1 MNARF
6 TVGNSSTYITVIPFK
21 RVSISTARS
30 LFINT
35 IPGLDVSVDYASD
48 SLIVYGS
55 KSGVEAAIQLAS
67 RLENSLDI
75 TLEILPLTKELP
87 LEVVSAL
94 PRIEPNCVATYDR
107 ANSRLMIY
115 GKPTD
120 VARLKAYV
128 SQIQESTTDEVDGVF
143 YLDVERDVPGEIQ
156 DYAKRAVPGVEL
168 TYNRDSRRFTIIG
181 TPTEQLATAKILTD
195 AITNLPPEDET
206 RYYRFDE
213 RIPSRLIELL
223 NERVKGVNK
232 IERDEFDKQ
241 ALRVVAKPYQHEL
254 IAAEIEKIKTNYPFA
269 DQKEFVSYKTTKEVR
284 ASFEQVKNDFQS
296 QYGEIK
302 ILQDNTRNSFAV
314 WATPPQHEAL
324 KKLLDELASVESGDK
339 ESAQLYAPKYVDA
352 TTLVSVLRDLQP
364 NLTITN
370 DATNGRIIMR
380 GTATELAEA
389 KEALSMLD
397 VRDENGIVRT
407 FKSYP
412 VKGFYSYDGVGSYY
426 TPAYYVRDLSKL
438 VPAAR
443 VTYDYYNQAI
453 IVWGTEEEQAI
464 VEQAVSNLAEKD
476 QLDKRVLRWPIR
488 RANYSTLSTQITAV
502 YPGATPVYDSG
513 SKTLIVRTTNG
524 VALDAVKE
532 LLELLDPE
540 QVSEFDPVLQYYDVG
555 TAPSDDLVAAV
566 QALVPNAAMVKIDAK
581 NKQLLVI
588 GTAVEQ
594 KTVADNVEKLA
605 QTYGSSDLRMIP
617 YPVYGMAVADL
628 VASLTKAYPT
638 AQVDADE
645 RGGRVLVR
653 ATLEDHVKISEE
665 IARINSESGE
675 ATENPNDPDAVQ
687 NAPGPRVVV
696 YEANTQMIATQLRGI
711 VTSMFPGVEVF
722 GGQGGYGGGYG
733 GSGGVKPKVTI
744 LANGREQKMIASILE
759 SLNKTGD
766 DLQFAVYPYGSAEAG
781 AVEAIVGNLVPNAMS
796 IPAMTKVDAL
806 RYYGPGGLS
815 QRFRPAQQQR
825 AQRQYGGFGADP
837 NAPIPFYRIDEA
849 SRTVAI
855 LASPEA
861 HEKIR
866 EAIEKLS
873 SLSTNEAR
881 STTKVYRLG
890 PPIAPAIVQFVPQ
903 ILPSLVPQMVTTRE
917 FIAYGPAKDLEE
929 LDKFI
934 GELSDKDF
942 DRGIGRM
949 RLFRVPAE
957 SKYNRD
963 RIVTIINANFASLGI
978 SAYPG
983 ALPDQIITWGLEIE
997 LSKVEQMLDE
1007 LFKQPNETTYKTYHI
1022 SRTTLPSVIALLQQ
1036 VVPNLEIV
1044 PNYQQRSLIVK
1055 GTEEDHARCKEA
1067 IDAFDKAP
1075 NDESALSLARYNWD
1089 DVASYWTIYSELQ
1102 TQFAQTGAIIAS
1114 ASDTYSFVVTATEAL
1129 QEDIATYIKRRRE
1142 NLAEQTVQLRSY
1154 YLTNVN
1160 FTKVVQ
1166 IVVPLLPRVG
1176 VYPGKGANEI
1186 FVIAS
1191 PLDHD
1196 KFKMM
1201 LSTLETVPEGK
1212 EANGIEPKIYECS
1225 GQAAATA
1232 VAIIQPQLPGTV
1244 MYPLSGDRLIVWG
1257 SVSDHEYV
1265 SKALDTIGEAFP
1277 NNVLKRYP
1285 LIHIRFA
1292 DALMYCQYRFPPSQA
1307 VFFSSTSGDL
1317 MVVAGPP
1324 VQEQVA
1330 EMLAE
1335 IDVENSEETTYVPV
1349 AYDISDIP
1357 VASHPYVSQAIAQ
1370 ICYDCV
1376 QLPTSTPGF
1385 LVIYARPNEHK
1396 KVKKVIDEMLKDR
1409 PSGTRHMEAYSVR
1422 RMTLAQLSALILPLY
1437 PNVQIGA
1444 GTSANQVVILAKNE
1458 EHARIREL
1466 VDQLNEET
1474 DDGTSSRVYRLKNS
1488 QLAVARAAILE
1499 MFPHSTVVIDQMSRS
1514 VLVKAY
1520 ADEQKKIEELVAEID
1535 EKDPERNTSFKV
1547 FNIGSVNFTRLVA
1560 ALRNFYSGDPAFQ
1573 VQLDSTSQCLI
1584 VRGTAIQHKAVE
1596 DLIEEVRAGGLADPE
1611 AYMQAYAVKSASSM
1625 TSLYEIFWE
1634 QGRELNMFRD
1644 YYTGKLIVI
1653 GRPEDHKAVQDVLD
1667 LVAPEETELAV
1678 FDLLYVD
1685 PSTARQVFSMIETDG
1700 TYVDVRLDS
1709 STNQLFIRA
1718 TPAKLEEIRQVL
1730 IKMGEKELTKMKP
1743 FAETSQGGASAT
1755 DGRRIYLR
1763 DNEKRQEEYQKSQ
1776 GLDLI
1781 DPTRLEPIDPAPLAA
1796 ATPAGPSLKVQEGT
1810 GPMRSVTVLG
1820 GDANQAVQQALKNW
1834 NLDNPVTVVKS
1845 DGGIVQ
1851 EKGASDVPAVEAPK
1865 VEPAPEAPKA
1875 EAPKAEE
1882 PKAEE
1887 PKTEEPKAEEP
1898 KAESSSVVP
1907 VTENATA
1914 SAGLAPFFLR
1924 GSRSLLTTLCFGA
1937 LVVDSPAAVDE
1948 AAVAASTENAP
1959 KPVEEEPKV
1968 DAPTEETNPESVAQE
1983 AESAPAP
1990 ETTEGK
1996 KIELSQAPGVYVVV
2010 NPDGSLLLSSS
2021 DEKALE
2027 AFQKKLSEA
2036 VDEMKAEGAETNA
2049 NDLDVVLKG
2058 DEPSMSNS
2066 EPTAK
2071 SEVAT
2076 ETEEAEK
2083 ETEDEDA
2090 PFDPNSYLSYMTPEN
2105 IAKAKERIIMESRN
2119 YTVYK
2124 VENVGVSQIV
2134 PRLQT
2139 YLQDRIN
2146 RGTSDPYSYYS
2157 SSGINMRTIGTSTR
2171 LTFQPDAAYNTL
2183 MVYGTKAD
2191 REIVGAMLV
2200 VLDDAGLFPQPIT
2213 KPYKIKVENTSP
2225 SRMAQQVLQA
2235 FSRKFQTTLMPGNLT
2250 PRIMPNNTTSSLEV
2264 YAPESLAKEIEEY
2277 VKEVDAEILEESVRK
2292 VRVVELKSMNSKI
2305 LTQYMQNL
2313 MRQRVAQQMLSTPYI
2328 GATSPMM
2335 NPMMGANAA
2344 ALNAAAARRRNMML
2358 QGGYGGGFPPG
2369 AIGPGGV
2376 VPGAGVAR

>member
-1 MNARF
+1 MVANEADHAKIAATLESLAVKIDPEEEPVIKIYRVKKTSASSSGYFGGFDNTLFIAMRTTAPLAQTIPTSDGGLMVIATAKEQEAIAAIMKEFEASVDAPDQQNALKVYAMTARQVERFMQIYDQIASTPDMDGCVILPDWYIPTRFAVWAKPSQQAQIAKLIDQVVNAEAYVEADVEPKGLPEPQEPEKPAEPAPAPAPEQPAEPAPAPAPENPAEPAPAPAPEQPAESAPAPEKPAEPAPAPEQPAAPAPAPAPEKPVEPAPAPKPVGDASMEAALNARF

-443 VTYDYYNQAI
+443 VTYDYYNPAI

-997 LSKVEQMLDE
+997 LSKWS
-1007 LFKQPNETTYKTYHI
+1007 KCSTSSSS
-1022 SRTTLPSVIALLQQ
+1022 SRTRRLTRPTTS
-1036 VVPNLEIV
+1036 
-1044 PNYQQRSLIVK
+1044 R
-1055 GTEEDHARCKEA
+1055 ARPC
-1067 IDAFDKAP
+1067 
-1075 NDESALSLARYNWD
+1075 
-1089 DVASYWTIYSELQ
+1089 
-1102 TQFAQTGAIIAS
+1102 
-1114 ASDTYSFVVTATEAL
+1114 
-1129 QEDIATYIKRRRE
+1129 
-1142 NLAEQTVQLRSY
+1142 LRSSRY
-1154 YLTNVN
+1154 CSRSC
-1160 FTKVVQ
+1160 Q
-1166 IVVPLLPRVG
+1166 I
-1176 VYPGKGANEI
+1176 
-1186 FVIAS
+1186 
-1191 PLDHD
+1191 
-1196 KFKMM
+1196 
-1201 LSTLETVPEGK
+1201 
-1212 EANGIEPKIYECS
+1212 
-1225 GQAAATA
+1225 
-1232 VAIIQPQLPGTV
+1232 
-1244 MYPLSGDRLIVWG
+1244 
-1257 SVSDHEYV
+1257 
-1265 SKALDTIGEAFP
+1265 
-1277 NNVLKRYP
+1277 LK
-1285 LIHIRFA
+1285 
-1292 DALMYCQYRFPPSQA
+1292 
-1307 VFFSSTSGDL
+1307 
-1317 MVVAGPP
+1317 
-1324 VQEQVA
+1324 
-1330 EMLAE
+1330 
-1335 IDVENSEETTYVPV
+1335 
-1349 AYDISDIP
+1349 
-1357 VASHPYVSQAIAQ
+1357 
-1370 ICYDCV
+1370 
-1376 QLPTSTPGF
+1376 
-1385 LVIYARPNEHK
+1385 
-1396 KVKKVIDEMLKDR
+1396 
-1409 PSGTRHMEAYSVR
+1409 
-1422 RMTLAQLSALILPLY
+1422 
-1437 PNVQIGA
+1437 
-1444 GTSANQVVILAKNE
+1444 
-1458 EHARIREL
+1458 
-1466 VDQLNEET
+1466 
-1474 DDGTSSRVYRLKNS
+1474 SSRTIS
-1488 QLAVARAAILE
+1488 
-1499 MFPHSTVVIDQMSRS
+1499 
-1514 VLVKAY
+1514 
-1520 ADEQKKIEELVAEID
+1520 
-1535 EKDPERNTSFKV
+1535 
-1547 FNIGSVNFTRLVA
+1547 
-1560 ALRNFYSGDPAFQ
+1560 
-1573 VQLDSTSQCLI
+1573 
-1584 VRGTAIQHKAVE
+1584 
-1596 DLIEEVRAGGLADPE
+1596 
-1611 AYMQAYAVKSASSM
+1611 
-1625 TSLYEIFWE
+1625 
-1634 QGRELNMFRD
+1634 
-1644 YYTGKLIVI
+1644 
-1653 GRPEDHKAVQDVLD
+1653 
-1667 LVAPEETELAV
+1667 
-1678 FDLLYVD
+1678 
-1685 PSTARQVFSMIETDG
+1685 
-1700 TYVDVRLDS
+1700 
-1709 STNQLFIRA
+1709 
-1718 TPAKLEEIRQVL
+1718 
-1730 IKMGEKELTKMKP
+1730 
-1743 FAETSQGGASAT
+1743 
-1755 DGRRIYLR
+1755 
-1763 DNEKRQEEYQKSQ
+1763 
-1776 GLDLI
+1776 
-1781 DPTRLEPIDPAPLAA
+1781 
-1796 ATPAGPSLKVQEGT
+1796 
-1810 GPMRSVTVLG
+1810 
-1820 GDANQAVQQALKNW
+1820 
-1834 NLDNPVTVVKS
+1834 
-1845 DGGIVQ
+1845 
-1851 EKGASDVPAVEAPK
+1851 
-1865 VEPAPEAPKA
+1865 
-1875 EAPKAEE
+1875 
-1882 PKAEE
+1882 
-1887 PKTEEPKAEEP
+1887 
-1898 KAESSSVVP
+1898 
-1907 VTENATA
+1907 
-1914 SAGLAPFFLR
+1914 
-1924 GSRSLLTTLCFGA
+1924 
-1937 LVVDSPAAVDE
+1937 
-1948 AAVAASTENAP
+1948 
-1959 KPVEEEPKV
+1959 
-1968 DAPTEETNPESVAQE
+1968 
-1983 AESAPAP
+1983 SAP
-1990 ETTEGK
+1990 
-1996 KIELSQAPGVYVVV
+1996 
-2010 NPDGSLLLSSS
+2010 
-2021 DEKALE
+2021 
-2027 AFQKKLSEA
+2027 
-2036 VDEMKAEGAETNA
+2036 
-2049 NDLDVVLKG
+2049 
-2058 DEPSMSNS
+2058 
-2066 EPTAK
+2066 
-2071 SEVAT
+2071 
-2076 ETEEAEK
+2076 
-2083 ETEDEDA
+2083 
-2090 PFDPNSYLSYMTPEN
+2090 
-2105 IAKAKERIIMESRN
+2105 
-2119 YTVYK
+2119 
-2124 VENVGVSQIV
+2124 
-2134 PRLQT
+2134 
-2139 YLQDRIN
+2139 
-2146 RGTSDPYSYYS
+2146 
-2157 SSGINMRTIGTSTR
+2157 
-2171 LTFQPDAAYNTL
+2171 
-2183 MVYGTKAD
+2183 
-2191 REIVGAMLV
+2191 
-2200 VLDDAGLFPQPIT
+2200 
-2213 KPYKIKVENTSP
+2213 
-2225 SRMAQQVLQA
+2225 
-2235 FSRKFQTTLMPGNLT
+2235 
-2250 PRIMPNNTTSSLEV
+2250 
-2264 YAPESLAKEIEEY
+2264 
-2277 VKEVDAEILEESVRK
+2277 
-2292 VRVVELKSMNSKI
+2292 
-2305 LTQYMQNL
+2305 
-2313 MRQRVAQQMLSTPYI
+2313 
-2328 GATSPMM
+2328 
-2335 NPMMGANAA
+2335 
-2344 ALNAAAARRRNMML
+2344 
-2358 QGGYGGGFPPG
+2358 
-2369 AIGPGGV
+2369 
-2376 VPGAGVAR
+2376 